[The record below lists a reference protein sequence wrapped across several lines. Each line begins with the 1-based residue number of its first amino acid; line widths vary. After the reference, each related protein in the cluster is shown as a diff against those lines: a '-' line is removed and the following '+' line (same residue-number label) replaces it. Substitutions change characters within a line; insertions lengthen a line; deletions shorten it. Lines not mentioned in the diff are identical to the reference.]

1 MASAVDQIVT
11 AATDTAPRSGKV
23 RATVPERLSI
33 GLVDL
38 VARAA
43 LAGLDASAWT
53 FAAIEIKAGSPH
65 PPPRR
70 PALPGSGTLP
80 PRLCCHPQEGST
92 AWP

>member
-1 MASAVDQIVT
+1 MASAADQIVT
-11 AATDTAPRSGKV
+11 AATDTAPRSGMV
-23 RATVPERLSI
+23 GAAVPERLSI

-43 LAGLDASAWT
+43 LAGLDALAWT
-53 FAAIEIKAGSPH
+53 FAAIEIKVGSLQ

-80 PRLCCHPQEGST
+80 SRLCCFAQEGSS